1 MLMHKLLGRLYSY
14 LAKVFDR
21 KAARVDAKRKERD
34 ERWAEVYPEGLPS
47 SSENL
52 EVKNPCRFL

>member
-1 MLMHKLLGRLYSY
+1 MHKLLERFYNY
-14 LAKVFDR
+14 LAKIIDR
-21 KAARVDAKRKERD
+21 KADKVDSEAERRKKM
-34 ERWAEVYPEGLPS
+34 WAEIYPEGIPS

>member
-1 MLMHKLLGRLYSY
+1 MLMHKPLKRLYNY

-21 KAARVDAKRKERD
+21 KAAKMDAKRKERD
-34 ERWAEVYPEGLPS
+34 ERWAEVFPDGLSS